1 MPVTQ
6 VDSGRTEHDAALDD
20 AVRVFA
26 DAGFGGTTLEHVA
39 AEAGLDAEALRSL
52 ASDTAGLYD
61 LALARALAQITP
73 PREVLE
79 RSHAVPVEGMRRFVD
94 SLFHAF
100 LDHPDAVRLLLR
112 ENLDRHVDVA
122 ELTADHRDNDV
133 ALHVERLLMVG
144 QDAGAFRPGIN
155 ADDVLALI
163 VSLCEFQVAHASSAY
178 AISRVNFTDQRNT
191 DGMRRMVIDAVLAFL
206 TSNIPHSGYDSYL
219 VAEEPPAAPGE
230 PEIYPG

>member
-1 MPVTQ
+1 MQ
-6 VDSGRTEHDAALDD
+6 VDTGRIAHDAALDA

-26 DAGFGGTTLEHVA
+26 DAGFAGTTLNQVA
-39 AEAGLDAEALRSL
+39 AEAGISTEALRAL
-52 ASDTAGLYD
+52 AGDTAALYHH
-61 LALARALAQITP
+61 ALARALSQITP

-122 ELTADHRDNDV
+122 ELSADHRDNDI
-133 ALHVERLLMVG
+133 ALHVERLLMLG

-155 ADDVLALI
+155 AEDVLALI
-163 VSLCEFQVAHASSAY
+163 VSLCGFQVAHASSAY
-178 AISRVNFTDQRNT
+178 AISRVNFADQRNT

-219 VAEEPPAAPGE
+219 VAEEPPAAPGQ